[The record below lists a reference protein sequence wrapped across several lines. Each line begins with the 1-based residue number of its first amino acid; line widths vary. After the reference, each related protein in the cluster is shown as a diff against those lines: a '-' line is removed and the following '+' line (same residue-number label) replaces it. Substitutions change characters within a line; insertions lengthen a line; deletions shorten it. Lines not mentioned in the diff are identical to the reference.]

1 MIYMDSKQNLN
12 FLKPNK
18 QSDQTWEQVFSE
30 TAKELFTNWTIL
42 ANGTEYEIVEI
53 EFYYDSPLD
62 EHLDPFIYDDIRNRN
77 LKFGTWFFHYSGVDI
92 TFGDDVRSRGGIL
105 IRGIYDKQGDRYVI
119 GPLKTLLELL
129 NRGVSVSSKNGID
142 LCLQKVFSTNDLDM
156 VSDVRK
162 GLDKSKKEKYPEEA
176 KRLYRFVNK
185 IKLIKEK
192 DVKQYK
198 QYYAD
203 IRS

>member
-1 MIYMDSKQNLN
+1 MDSKQNLN